1 MLAITVRA
9 EFGAVVLKVCVAP
22 GDQVARD
29 QELLVLESMKT
40 EIPVTSPVDGRVT
53 TVLVAEAQ
61 SVDERQPLLIVET

>member
-1 MLAITVRA
+1 MPAITVRA

-22 GDQVARD
+22 GDRVARD

-40 EIPVTSPVDGRVT
+40 EIPVTSPADGRVT
-53 TVLVAEAQ
+53 TILVAEAQ

>member
-1 MLAITVRA
+1 MPAITVRA

-40 EIPVTSPVDGRVT
+40 EIPVTSPEDGRVAT
-53 TVLVAEAQ
+53 ILVAEAQ